1 MVKIYISIW
10 GLSAPA
16 EILLYP
22 IGELML
28 ISFFEEIEKSFTK
41 SKKIIYIRHTIIYNY
56 LYTLKI
62 VFNVWISIKKEQYA

>member
-10 GLSAPA
+10 GLSATA

-22 IGELML
+22 TGMLML

-41 SKKIIYIRHTIIYNY
+41 SKNIIYIRHTIIYNY

>member
-1 MVKIYISIW
+1 
-10 GLSAPA
+10 
-16 EILLYP
+16 
-22 IGELML
+22 ML

-62 VFNVWISIKKEQYA
+62 VFDV